1 MFVSLLRISN
11 PNRPRFG
18 PDPPRVRTQRFGWLH
33 YLRLATTELQPVTR
47 LLDLAVASTKSS
59 SLAPVVGAV
68 VPLMASKKGGLGDE
82 VGWLVGWLVGEVPK
96 ANTPDGP
103 VGGFKYFGIFQPIW
117 IGLELLVWGWL
128 VCLSRSGPPCR
139 VTDQRGYWAP
149 KTTSFSP
156 IVIEVAVRKLHL
168 TGHILD

>member
-82 VGWLVGWLVGEVPK
+82 VGWLVGWLVK
-96 ANTPDGP
+96 FQKLTPLMAQW
-103 VGGFKYFGIFQPIW
+103 VVSNILEFSNLFG
-117 IGLELLVWGWL
+117 LVWSYWFEVGWFAWVVVAHL
-128 VCLSRSGPPCR
+128 VE
-139 VTDQRGYWAP
+139 
-149 KTTSFSP
+149 SP
-156 IVIEVAVRKLHL
+156 IKEG
-168 TGHILD
+168 TGHRKPLLFLP